1 MGITT
6 LLTQN
11 FPKDLVAA
19 LFFDTRSTLNRT
31 VFDSGR
37 HCPARARRQ
46 HSQTTL
52 HGLRTNSDRIANL
65 NPESRRHVSRKILVP
80 FLISVCK
87 TC

>member
-6 LLTQN
+6 LLAQN

-46 HSQTTL
+46 HSCKQHFAAYLPTVT
-52 HGLRTNSDRIANL
+52 
-65 NPESRRHVSRKILVP
+65 VSPTSTRKAGD
-80 FLISVCK
+80 
-87 TC
+87 T